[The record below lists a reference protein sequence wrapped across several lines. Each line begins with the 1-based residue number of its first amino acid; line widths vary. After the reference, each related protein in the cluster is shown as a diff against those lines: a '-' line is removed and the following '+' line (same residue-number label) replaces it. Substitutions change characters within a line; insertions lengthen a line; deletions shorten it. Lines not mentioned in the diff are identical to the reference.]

1 MCGRMNVSDYEGIQD
16 FMDELGL
23 PIYANAPEPSY
34 NVAPGA
40 QVVVAFSAENQI
52 ESTIMDW
59 GIVPKWAKTDKP
71 FRPLINAR
79 AETIWQKPSFKNS
92 IISRR
97 AILTVNGFY
106 EWKREEKTKTA
117 YYISASQD
125 KSLAFGAIYDVSKEG
140 VMQVCIIT
148 TESNEAMAEIHHR
161 IPVIL
166 NQKDAKLWL
175 LSSESDFLNETMQA
189 CNDDIIDIKQ
199 VTSYVNNARNA
210 GPKCIATI

>member
-23 PIYANAPEPSY
+23 PIYGQSLEPNY

-40 QVVVAFSAENQI
+40 QVVVAFAAENQI

-59 GIVPKWAKTDKP
+59 GIVPKWTKTDKA

-79 AETIWQKPSFKNS
+79 AETIWEKPSFKNS
-92 IISRR
+92 IKSRR

-106 EWKREEKTKTA
+106 EWKREEQAKTA
-117 YYISASQD
+117 YYISASKDQC
-125 KSLAFGAIYDVSKEG
+125 LAFGAIYDISKEG
-140 VMQVCIIT
+140 IMQVCIIT

-166 NQKDAKLWL
+166 NHKNAKLWL
-175 LSSESDFLNETMQA
+175 SSNDVDYLNETMHA
-189 CNDDIIDIKQ
+189 CNDDIIDIKR
-199 VTSYVNNARNA
+199 VTNYVNNARNN
-210 GPKCIATI
+210 GPKCIVTI